1 MSNER
6 LLENCAEHRE
16 VSGLIPWYINATL
29 DEQARRKV
37 DAHVGVCAVC
47 SDDLMVQRRLF
58 DAMGSATTVDYMPM
72 SSLRRLQARLD
83 VLPALEPAPKVPTAP
98 AHAHGQTTWRTWM
111 AASVA
116 GAVVAVGLLAA
127 DRWIQYDA
135 RGSAPKYRTVTNAAP
150 RPRDEVIRAVFS
162 PTITL
167 VELQSIL
174 QEAQLRIISG
184 PTEAGVYSLA
194 SDSDLPVR
202 SSLELLRR
210 HSTVRF
216 AEGTRPES
224 GAGDSP

>member
-1 MSNER
+1 MSNEH
-6 LLENCAEHRE
+6 LFENSFEHHE
-16 VSGLIPWYINATL
+16 VSGLIPWYVNGTL
-29 DEQARRKV
+29 DERGRRKV
-37 DAHVGVCAVC
+37 DAHIGVCAVC
-47 SDDLMVQRRLF
+47 SDDLVVQRRLF
-58 DAMGSATTVDYMPM
+58 SAMDSATTVDYMPIP
-72 SSLRRLQARLD
+72 SLRRLQARLD
-83 VLPALEPAPKVPTAP
+83 VLPAQEAAP
-98 AHAHGQTTWRTWM
+98 AMPAAARTPGQTTWRTWM
-111 AASVA
+111 AASVS

-127 DRWIQYDA
+127 DRWIQFDE
-135 RGSAPKYRTVTNAAP
+135 RSAPNYRTVTSSAP

-162 PTITL
+162 PNITL

-224 GAGDSP
+224 GAESR

>member
-6 LLENCAEHRE
+6 LMENSAEHRE
-16 VSGLIPWYINATL
+16 VFGLIPWYINATL
-29 DEQARRKV
+29 DEQVRRKV
-37 DAHVGVCAVC
+37 DAHIGACAVC
-47 SDDLMVQRRLF
+47 SEDLAVQRRLF
-58 DAMGSATTVDYMPM
+58 DAIDSASTVDYMPM
-72 SSLRRLQARLD
+72 PSLRRLQARLD
-83 VLPALEPAPKVPTAP
+83 VLPAQEPAPKVA
-98 AHAHGQTTWRTWM
+98 AQVAYARGQSTWRTWM

-127 DRWIQYDA
+127 DRWIEYET
-135 RGSAPKYRTVTNAAP
+135 RGSAPNYRTVTNAAP

-162 PTITL
+162 PNITL

-174 QEAQLRIISG
+174 QEAQLKIISG

-216 AEGTRPES
+216 AEGTRLES
-224 GAGDSP
+224 GAGESQ

>member
-1 MSNER
+1 MSNF
-6 LLENCAEHRE
+6 ENSFEHHE

-29 DEQARRKV
+29 DERARRKV
-37 DAHVGVCAVC
+37 DAHVDVCAVC
-47 SDDLMVQRRLF
+47 SDDLVVQRRLF
-58 DAMGSATTVDYMPM
+58 DAMDGATMVDYMPM
-72 SSLRRLQARLD
+72 PSLRRLQARLD
-83 VLPALEPAPKVPTAP
+83 LMPAQEPAPKMPELQ
-98 AHAHGQTTWRTWM
+98 AHARGQTTWRTLM

-135 RGSAPKYRTVTNAAP
+135 RGSAPNYRTVTNSAP

-174 QEAQLRIISG
+174 QEAQLKIISG

-210 HSTVRF
+210 HATVRF
-216 AEGTRPES
+216 AEGTRLES
-224 GAGDSP
+224 AAESQ